1 VSGSAGGKES
11 DMDDQILNKL
21 EQRVNRRSFLRGS
34 GLLAAAAVASA
45 ACPFTIAAQTQRD
58 DKKDDKKEER
68 PKTGEP
74 SSDGKDDKPAEEDEF
89 KITRKDER
97 GRDYRT
103 CPQCGFHMYKQ
114 DRTWTCENCGYSYTE

>member
-1 VSGSAGGKES
+1 
-11 DMDDQILNKL
+11 MDDQILRTL
-21 EQRVNRRSFLRGS
+21 EQRVTRRSFLRGS
-34 GLLAAAAVASA
+34 SLAAAAAFGITAFPVGSA
-45 ACPFTIAAQTQRD
+45 AQNQRD
-58 DKKDDKKEER
+58 DKKDEQ
-68 PKTGEP
+68 KTGGDQGP
-74 SSDGKDDKPAEEDEF
+74 DKKDDKPAEEDEF

>member
-1 VSGSAGGKES
+1 MMKGLE
-11 DMDDQILNKL
+11 MDDQILKKL

-34 GLLAAAAVASA
+34 GLVAAAALGVAAFPLGSA
-45 ACPFTIAAQTQRD
+45 AQNQRD
-58 DKKDDKKEER
+58 DKKTDGQKTDQEPEKKE
-68 PKTGEP
+68 
-74 SSDGKDDKPAEEDEF
+74 DKPAEEDEF